1 MVLSKRSA
9 AAHLA
14 AGRHIN
20 DRTGGELDVRIAR
33 KHDDLKPGGTG
44 EHVALL
50 EARLGK
56 DVGALRAGIGLRCGD
71 GRAEY
76 GFRLRVGRLPGFIK
90 GSVDR

>member
-56 DVGALRAGIGLRCGD
+56 DVARCAPALASAAATVERSTVSAC
-71 GRAEY
+71 
-76 GFRLRVGRLPGFIK
+76 V
-90 GSVDR
+90 

>member
-1 MVLSKRSA
+1 MVRGERSA

-14 AGRHIN
+14 AGCHIN
-20 DRTGGELDVRIAR
+20 DRTGGELDVHIAR

-56 DVGALRAGIGLRCGD
+56 DGGALRAGIGLRCGD